1 MHFRCS
7 IWYFIYNNLL
17 NIFYI
22 KHNNTV
28 QFYRWSIWVRQ
39 KLQDELRMK
48 ILGLSLDIAD
58 VLFCNSLEKLFS
70 SCDLGWREGD
80 LRTSMLQKS
89 LGFLKFLFIN
99 EYFISLHVVSKFAC
113 ISLDLFINCS
123 KVDKRGSNYNDG
135 GKRWNLINI
144 HCVCEICFYA
154 ILLFSS
160 GLFSVVL
167 FSW

>member
-7 IWYFIYNNLL
+7 IWYSIYNNLL

-39 KLQDELRMK
+39 KLKDQLRTD
-48 ILGLSLDIAD
+48 ILGWSLDIAD
-58 VLFCNSLEKLFS
+58 MLFCNSLEKLFS
-70 SCDLGWREGD
+70 SWDLGWCEGD
-80 LRTSMLQKS
+80 LCTSMLQKS
-89 LGFLKFLFIN
+89 LGFLIFLFFN
-99 EYFISLHVVSKFAC
+99 ECYIGFHAVSKFDC
-113 ISLDLFINCS
+113 ISLDLFMNSS
-123 KVDKRGSNYNDG
+123 KFDKRGSNYNDG

-160 GLFSVVL
+160 GLFSVIL